1 MCTIYNFPKYYRLKV
16 SSDSMPKGRLLGSLG
31 FRNLVGEE
39 LAVKFLKRAEKS
51 KSDKITCKL
60 RRGLVFTFYVK

>member
-1 MCTIYNFPKYYRLKV
+1 MTTIKNFPKHYSLKV
-16 SSDSMPKGRLLGSLG
+16 SSADNSKGRLLGSYG
-31 FRNLVGEE
+31 FISLVGEE
-39 LAVKFLKRAEKS
+39 LATKLLKRAEKS

>member
-1 MCTIYNFPKYYRLKV
+1 
-16 SSDSMPKGRLLGSLG
+16 MPKGRLLGSLG
-31 FRNLVGEE
+31 FLNVIGEE
-39 LAVKFLKRAEKS
+39 LAVKLLKRAEKS